1 MFGYLKPDKAE
12 MKVKEYECYKSFYC
26 GLCRTLKQRYG
37 FFSTFF
43 LSYDAV
49 LPAILY
55 NAFDPDGKAVCFEKK
70 GCVACPFKRQVFAK
84 SEKSLQF
91 SADALILMTYFKF
104 KDSLRDRG
112 LFEKLMAVTSY
123 PYASYLGRKAK
134 KYNPILFDIVKTGVE
149 KTNEA
154 EKNSASVDAA
164 SDGTAYMM
172 GEMFSFIPG
181 DKEKNYR
188 FGYLLGRF
196 IYLSDAADDLGDD
209 VKKGNF
215 NPFKEKTKEEIEQA
229 LKSTVDAC
237 HEVYAQIEVF
247 DMRGITDNL
256 IFDGLVKTTE
266 SILKERKVKKNE
278 RSV

>member
-1 MFGYLKPDKAE
+1 
-12 MKVKEYECYKSFYC
+12 MKVKEYECYKAFYC

-70 GCVACPFKRQVFAK
+70 GCVACPFKRQVFAQN
-84 SEKSLQF
+84 SFPLLF
-91 SADALILMTYFKF
+91 SADALMLMTYFKLR
-104 KDSLRDRG
+104 DSLKDRG
-112 LFEKLMAVTSY
+112 FFERLRALVFY
-123 PYASYLGRKAK
+123 PYGAYLGGRAK
-134 KYNPILFDIVKTGVE
+134 KFNPILFEAIKTGVQ
-149 KTNEA
+149 KTGEA
-154 EKNSASVDAA
+154 EKASASFDAA
-164 SDGTAYMM
+164 ADGTAYMM

-181 DKEKNYR
+181 DKEKNR
-188 FGYLLGRF
+188 RLGYLLGRF
-196 IYLSDAADDLGDD
+196 IYLVDAADDLEDD
-209 VKKGNF
+209 IKKGNF
-215 NPFKEKTKEEIEQA
+215 NPFKETNKEEIELV
-229 LKSTVDAC
+229 LKSTVAAC
-237 HEVYAQIEVF
+237 HETYAGIEVF

-266 SILKERKVKKNE
+266 SILKERKRKKNE